1 MIYFSY
7 FPYLN
12 NFSLKSRDSIGGNFF
27 LLKNIMRK
35 KKSENRIHVVDMA
48 RSSVQLIAK

>member
-27 LLKNIMRK
+27 FIEKYNEK

-48 RSSVQLIAK
+48 RSSVQLIVK